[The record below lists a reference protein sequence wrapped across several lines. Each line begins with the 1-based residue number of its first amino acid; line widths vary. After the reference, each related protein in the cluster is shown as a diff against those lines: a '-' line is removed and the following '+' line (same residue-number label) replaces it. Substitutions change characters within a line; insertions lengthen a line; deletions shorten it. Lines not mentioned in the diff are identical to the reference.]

1 MNQDSRKR
9 GAPSDELSE
18 SEKMAEA
25 EKTKKITEQYRQLL
39 REVQLNPEKINTDT
53 AYRESV
59 LVWMIFNKIDL
70 IGRKW
75 SHD

>member
-59 LVWMIFNKIDL
+59 LV
-70 IGRKW
+70 
-75 SHD
+75 